1 MAHKTVWR
9 SAYHW
14 QTDKRAAMTV
24 RPTPGPRSKSVL
36 IQKKCGAPTVCND
49 GVTIAKE
56 IELEDPEE
64 NLRAQ
69 MLRQA
74 AEKNR

>member
-1 MAHKTVWR
+1 LRGTSQLAD
-9 SAYHW
+9 A
-14 QTDKRAAMTV
+14 V
-24 RPTPGPRSKSVL
+24 RRTLGPRSKSVL
-36 IQKKCGAPTVCND
+36 IQKKCGAPTACNE